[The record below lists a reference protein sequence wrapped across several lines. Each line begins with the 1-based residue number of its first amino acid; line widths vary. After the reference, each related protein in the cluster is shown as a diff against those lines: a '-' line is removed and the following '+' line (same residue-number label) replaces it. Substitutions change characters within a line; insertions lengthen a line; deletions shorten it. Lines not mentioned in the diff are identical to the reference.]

1 MSAQFDECARQ
12 HLDFIQSN
20 IARMNSC
27 SFQMKGW
34 TGTVVAALLAVY
46 AAIDSHSGATASL
59 FVASGFAPLIAFA
72 FLDAYYLKMERVFRK
87 LYNEII
93 TQNKDDIK
101 IPVYSMHINTCT
113 DERCSFRRALSSIT
127 VLGFYLPLL
136 LAYAGAIYFSS

>member
-1 MSAQFDECARQ
+1 MSAQFECSRQ

-59 FVASGFAPLIAFA
+59 FVASGFVPLIAFA

-87 LYNEII
+87 LYNDII
-93 TQNKDDIK
+93 TQNKDGNK
-101 IPVYSMHINTCT
+101 IPVYSMPINTCT

-127 VLGFYLPLL
+127 VFGFYLPLL
-136 LAYAGAIYFSS
+136 LAYVGAIYFSS